1 MCMLGIN
8 NKYNSS
14 LNIVNGELE
23 LSMNESPSLQDSFL
37 NLSNLEVLNLQV
49 SKLKLSLEIL
59 AYLVKFL
66 NIRGK

>member
-1 MCMLGIN
+1 MLGIN